1 VSKNKEKSVFKKTI
15 ETIRDKQLGRK
26 GIKKR
31 IKDLKKSP
39 YGKNWQKV
47 DPDFYSRIY
56 NYRPL
61 LHQDFLEY
69 LKNKE
74 DVKSVL
80 EIGCGIGTYPIEF
93 KKYFDKKD
101 YVGID
106 IGKPAIEHCKQNSD
120 FEFMCGDII
129 DMKLDKKFDLIFSHA
144 VIDHV
149 YNIDAFIH
157 KIVNL
162 SRKYVY
168 ISAYRGYF
176 PDLHEHKMQWDN
188 EKGCYYNDLSI
199 EQLKKN
205 LLKIGLVKDEINI
218 RKQEDGTELN
228 QIHSIGLDGFETVIE
243 ITKKSL

>member
-1 VSKNKEKSVFKKTI
+1 MVANLFFNKSIEKIRKKG
-15 ETIRDKQLGRK
+15 LGRK

-31 IKDLKKSP
+31 IKDLKKSS

-61 LHQDFLEY
+61 LHQNFLEY

-101 YVGID
+101 YLGID
-106 IGKPAIEHCKQNSD
+106 IGNPAIKYCKQNSN

-129 DMKLDKKFDLIFSHA
+129 DMELDKKFDLVFSHA

-149 YNIDAFIH
+149 YDIDAFIK

-162 SRKYVY
+162 SKKHVYV
-168 ISAYRGYF
+168 SAYRGYF
-176 PDLHEHKMQWDN
+176 PDLDVHKMRWDN

-199 EQLKKN
+199 EQLKNN
-205 LLKIGLVKDEINI
+205 LLRMGLVEDEINI

-243 ITKKSL
+243 IIKKS

>member
-1 VSKNKEKSVFKKTI
+1 MITNSFFNKTI
-15 ETIRDKQLGRK
+15 EKIRKKGLGRK

-47 DPDFYSRIY
+47 DPDFYFRIY

-69 LKNKE
+69 LKDKE

-80 EIGCGIGTYPIEF
+80 EIGCGVGTYPIEF

-101 YVGID
+101 YLGID
-106 IGKPAIEHCKQNSD
+106 IGKPGIEYCKQNSD

-144 VIDHV
+144 VIDHI
-149 YNIDAFIH
+149 YDIEGFIQ

-162 SRKYVY
+162 SKKYVY

-176 PDLHEHKMQWDN
+176 PDLHEHKMRWDN

-199 EQLKKN
+199 EQLKKS
-205 LLKIGLVKDEINI
+205 LLKFGLVEDEINI

-243 ITKKSL
+243 IIKKS

>member
-1 VSKNKEKSVFKKTI
+1 MSKNKEKSVFKKTI

>member
-1 VSKNKEKSVFKKTI
+1 MVANLFFNKSIEKIRKKG
-15 ETIRDKQLGRK
+15 LGRK

-31 IKDLKKSP
+31 IKDLKKSS

-61 LHQDFLEY
+61 LHQNFLEY

-101 YVGID
+101 YLGID
-106 IGKPAIEHCKQNSD
+106 IGNPAIEYCKQNSN

-129 DMKLDKKFDLIFSHA
+129 EMELDKKFDLVFSHA

-149 YNIDAFIH
+149 YDIDAFIK

-162 SRKYVY
+162 SKKHVYV
-168 ISAYRGYF
+168 SAYRGYF
-176 PDLHEHKMQWDN
+176 PDLDVHKMRWDN

-199 EQLKKN
+199 EQLKNN
-205 LLKIGLVKDEINI
+205 LLRMGLVEDEINI

-243 ITKKSL
+243 IIKKS